1 MTTLKFDPVNQCSE
15 ASLLKD
21 LTNLDTQQKFNKT
34 NLNEVKIAF
43 YNRTNKSSN
52 VRTSGFN
59 PLVDDNTQEIAED
72 IDYQDDNQ
80 GFDDEEDDYC
90 DRDFA
95 QSMPA
100 QYLAGMTH

>member
-52 VRTSGFN
+52 VRSSGFN
-59 PLVDDNTQEIAED
+59 RLVDDNTQEIAED

-80 GFDDEEDDYC
+80 GFEDEEYDYC

-95 QSMPA
+95 
-100 QYLAGMTH
+100 